1 MRRKI
6 ALIMAFTLI
15 FSIVFN
21 MNSGI
26 SVTVNAL
33 SGGPRLIDSN
43 IRDGDEDVSVH
54 KTFVLTFN
62 IKIEIDASMIK
73 LFNQDSF
80 RMEAVRAGTDGD
92 STLTIEPR
100 NSMEAFSDYQLILER
115 DSVTN
120 IFGDPSEEI
129 SIFFV
134 TEKEPGNEDDKNPE
148 KERTYGQQFGQI
160 AGRLS
165 GYTDFL
171 NNRKF
176 DWERVLPSDRKI
188 ISEYNLNRETEV
200 YRNSFLVDFEEGFKK
215 GYEEAFRNE
224 NFGIILSAHT
234 DGAAHGQFFGSL
246 LGEIHG
252 RRDFYNDRTND
263 WTRWL
268 PSDRD
273 IISEYNLSNDDGAYS
288 ESFVYAF
295 KNAYRISYTTFFRL
309 TNAEDSK
316 IIKENGMSHGQ
327 TVGGLAG
334 ETQGKLDYMAGKD
347 NDWRSSLPADD
358 FLIETYNLI
367 REHVEYMEGF
377 LVGYK
382 QGYREAY
389 IRTFQDENMQVSAG
403 NLNTAYISMHGGIA
417 GSFDGE
423 VGLYIEP
430 GSIYTETALT
440 IAKLN
445 TPDLPAGTDIIPATA
460 SYNIKV
466 QNTSNIMDL
475 KRPIVLE
482 FRYYGSKS
490 AGIYELKDGKWFYLH
505 STVEDGRISTII
517 NTSKYS
523 GGTYAVL
530 IDERYEAVDDIAGH
544 WAVKPIETF
553 LKRNYV
559 NGYPDRT
566 FRPEQS
572 ITRAEFVKVL
582 DNVYNWDKYMPYIY
596 VSTYFAD
603 SSVFGIFAN
612 SISKAASLGY
622 VRGYEDN
629 TFRPHVSISYQEV
642 EWLMQ
647 RITGRP
653 DFKWDT
659 VAEKILTDY
668 YVRPKSY
675 NSKQNY
681 ITRGEVVYLLYL
693 LEEGLI

>member
-1 MRRKI
+1 MRRKM
-6 ALIMAFTLI
+6 ALIIAFTLI

-21 MNSGI
+21 MNPGM
-26 SVTVNAL
+26 SVMVDASN
-33 SGGPRLIDSN
+33 GGPRLVDSN
-43 IRDGDEDVSVH
+43 IEDGDEEVSVY
-54 KTFVLTFN
+54 KTFVFTFN
-62 IKIEIDASMIK
+62 MKIEIDTRKIK
-73 LFNQDSF
+73 LINQSSS
-80 RMEAVRAGTDGD
+80 RIEAVRASTDGN
-92 STLTIEPR
+92 SILTIEPTS
-100 NSMEAFSDYQLILER
+100 SMEAFSDYQLILEGG
-115 DSVTN
+115 SVTN
-120 IFGDPSEEI
+120 IFGDSAEEI
-129 SIFFV
+129 SVYFV
-134 TEKEPGNEDDKNPE
+134 TEEEPGSNPE
-148 KERTYGQQFGQI
+148 KERTYGKQFGQI

-165 GYTDFL
+165 GYIDSV
-171 NNRKF
+171 NNRKC
-176 DWERVLPSDRKI
+176 DWERALPSDKKI
-188 ISEYNLNRETEV
+188 ISEYNLNKETEV
-200 YRNSFLVDFEEGFKK
+200 YRDSFLEDFEEGFKK
-215 GYEEAFRNE
+215 GYEDAFRNE
-224 NFGIILSAHT
+224 NFSIILDAHA
-234 DGAAHGQFFGSL
+234 DGAKYGQFFGSL
-246 LGEIHG
+246 LGEIDG

-273 IISEYNLSNDDGAYS
+273 IIREYNLSSDDRAYS
-288 ESFVYAF
+288 DSFVYAF
-295 KNAYRISYTTFFRL
+295 KNAYKLNYNTFFRL

-316 IIKENGMSHGQ
+316 IIKENGVSHGQ

-347 NDWRSSLPADD
+347 NDWRSNLPTDRV
-358 FLIETYNLI
+358 LIETYNLT

-389 IRTFQDENMQVSAG
+389 VWTFQGENIQTSVG
-403 NLNTAYISMHGGIA
+403 NLITTYVSMYGETAV
-417 GSFDGE
+417 SFDGE
-423 VGLYIEP
+423 VLLYIEP
-430 GSIYTETALT
+430 GSIYEETALT
-440 IAKLN
+440 IAKLG
-445 TPDLPAGTDIIPATA
+445 TPDLPVGTQVMPATA
-460 SYNIKV
+460 SYNVKV

-475 KRPIVLE
+475 KKPIMLG
-482 FRYYGSKS
+482 FQYYGPET

-505 STVEDGRISTII
+505 STVEDGGISTII

-523 GGTYAVL
+523 GGTYVVL
-530 IDERYEAVDDIAGH
+530 IDERYKAVDDIGGH

-582 DNVYNWDKYMPYIY
+582 DNVYNWDRYTPYIY
-596 VSTYFAD
+596 AYTGAYFTD